1 MPYLRCLTQR
11 FVADSRFIEA
21 CIRMQGNTVPVK
33 HMSSTNQ
40 HTNLSKCRYYTPK
53 CAQITC
59 PLFDMVIK
67 ESNQYV
73 VKGSTFVYSS
83 NKTFLKFIEQLSISL
98 SAMLPCFYFRIR
110 SAFAEVLRWFFAPN
124 FLTLTNQRCLHISRR
139 YGPRSLIGS
148 DCKYMQSPPLAS
160 RPFEFWTLR
169 RQSISRRLKYM
180 KVKVSRC
187 LLINKMHFFLKIKWI
202 YP

>member
-1 MPYLRCLTQR
+1 MGIITRNYKWSKSSKVDQSAHFINNLCSFTPYLGCLKQR
-11 FVADSRFIEA
+11 FVADSCFIEA
-21 CIRMQGNTVPVK
+21 CIQMQGNTVPVK

-98 SAMLPCFYFRIR
+98 SAMLPCFDMYV
-110 SAFAEVLRWFFAPN
+110 E
-124 FLTLTNQRCLHISRR
+124 
-139 YGPRSLIGS
+139 
-148 DCKYMQSPPLAS
+148 
-160 RPFEFWTLR
+160 
-169 RQSISRRLKYM
+169 
-180 KVKVSRC
+180 
-187 LLINKMHFFLKIKWI
+187 
-202 YP
+202 